1 MSILREM
8 SASEF
13 EKYKE
18 DAINTYAKEKIK
30 SGSWSE
36 DEAFN
41 MSKSEYDKLLPDG
54 LNSSNNYLFSI
65 LNETDEVIGMIWLN
79 DKENN
84 CGFIYDIN
92 IHENHQGRGYGLKAM
107 KEIENVAS
115 SLGLKKIEL
124 HVFGHNQRAINL
136 YEKLNYRVTDIRMS
150 KEL

>member
-1 MSILREM
+1 MSILRKM

-13 EKYKE
+13 EKYME
-18 DAINTYAKEKIK
+18 NAINTYAKEKIK
-30 SGSWSE
+30 SGNWSE
-36 DEAFN
+36 DEAFH

-79 DKENN
+79 DQDNN
-84 CGFIYDIN
+84 CGFIYDID
-92 IHENHQGRGYGLKAM
+92 IHENHQSRGYGLRAM
-107 KEIENVAS
+107 KEIENIAR

-124 HVFGHNQRAINL
+124 HVFGHNERAINL
-136 YEKLNYRVTDIRMS
+136 YEKLKYRVTDIRMS